1 MFRRPS
7 TSCLTLALNTLT
19 TSRDASLPVEPLEP
33 DVTSTRFLRWAILLS
48 LLCHAALL
56 GWQRQVVVPVRP
68 PVSELEIVMMN
79 AGTDSAPVKAQ
90 VLAQVNV
97 DGGGQASSGVAS
109 NNLPYLDQAPE
120 AVVLERLIKQRL
132 QLEAEQQQL
141 MTQLQSQQL
150 VHDNRPAEQF
160 LKDSQQPGQDERN
173 QEQVLLNSSLTA
185 LSEQVQRYNQ
195 RPRKIFDAP
204 SAQQARFAEYISLL
218 LHRIEQIGTQQYPAG
233 TDGKAYGSVQVTLI
247 IRSDGTLIDIT
258 IDRPSDKALL
268 NQAVRRIA
276 QLASPFTPFPREMAK
291 QGEEYSL
298 TKTWHFVDGTLQARS
313 P

>member
-1 MFRRPS
+1 M
-7 TSCLTLALNTLT
+7 NTLT

-97 DGGGQASSGVAS
+97 DGGGQATSGVAS
-109 NNLPYLDQAPE
+109 NNLPYLNQAPE
-120 AVVLERLIKQRL
+120 TVVLERLIKQRL
-132 QLEAEQQQL
+132 QLETEQQEL
-141 MTQLQSQQL
+141 LTQLQSQQL
-150 VHDNRPAEQF
+150 VQDSRPTEQF
-160 LKDSQQPGQDERN
+160 LKDSQQPGQDELN

-195 RPRKIFDAP
+195 RPRTMFDAP
-204 SAQQARFAEYISLL
+204 SAQQARFAEYVNLWRQ
-218 LHRIEQIGTQQYPAG
+218 RIEEIGTQQYP
-233 TDGKAYGSVQVTLI
+233 TDTEGKAYGSVQASLT
-247 IRSDGTLIDIT
+247 IRSDGVLTDIS

-268 NQAVRRIA
+268 NQAVTRIA
-276 QLASPFTPFPREMAK
+276 QLASPFAPFPREMALHVD
-291 QGEEYSL
+291 QIVL
-298 TKTWHFVDGTLQARS
+298 TRTWHFVDGTLQARS

>member
-1 MFRRPS
+1 M
-7 TSCLTLALNTLT
+7 NTLT

-33 DVTSTRFLRWAILLS
+33 DATSTRFLRWAILLS

-90 VLAQVNV
+90 VLAQVDV
-97 DGGGQASSGVAS
+97 DGGGQATSGVAS
-109 NNLPYLDQAPE
+109 NSLPYLDQAPE

-141 MTQLQSQQL
+141 LTQLQSQQL
-150 VHDNRPAEQF
+150 VQDNRPAEQF
-160 LKDSQQPGQDERN
+160 LKDSQEPGQDERN
-173 QEQVLLNSSLTA
+173 QEQVLFNSALTA
-185 LSEQVQRYNQ
+185 LSEQVQQYNQ
-195 RPRKIFDAP
+195 RPRKMFDAP
-204 SAQQARFAEYISLL
+204 SAQRARFAEYVNLWRQ
-218 LHRIEQIGTQQYPAG
+218 RIEEIGTQQYPTG
-233 TDGKAYGSVQVTLI
+233 TEGKAYGSVQASLT
-247 IRSDGTLIDIT
+247 IRSDGVLTDIS

-268 NQAVRRIA
+268 NQAVTRIA
-276 QLASPFTPFPREMAK
+276 QLASPFAPFPREMALHVD
-291 QGEEYSL
+291 QIVL
-298 TKTWHFVDGTLQARS
+298 TRTWHFVDGTLQARS

>member
-1 MFRRPS
+1 M
-7 TSCLTLALNTLT
+7 NTLT

-33 DVTSTRFLRWAILLS
+33 DATSTRFLRWAILLS

-97 DGGGQASSGVAS
+97 DGGGQATSGVAS
-109 NNLPYLDQAPE
+109 NSLPYLDQAPE

-141 MTQLQSQQL
+141 LTQLQSQQL
-150 VHDNRPAEQF
+150 VQDSRPAEQF
-160 LKDSQQPGQDERN
+160 LKDSQEPGQDERN
-173 QEQVLLNSSLTA
+173 QEQVLLNSALTA
-185 LSEQVQRYNQ
+185 LSEQVQQYNQ
-195 RPRKIFDAP
+195 RPRKMFDAP
-204 SAQQARFAEYISLL
+204 SAQQARFAEYVNLWRQ
-218 LHRIEQIGTQQYPAG
+218 RIEEIGTQQYPAG
-233 TDGKAYGSVQVTLI
+233 TEGKAYGSVQASLT
-247 IRSDGTLIDIT
+247 IRSDGVLIDIS

-268 NQAVRRIA
+268 NQAVTRIA
-276 QLASPFTPFPREMAK
+276 QLASPFAPFPREMALHVD
-291 QGEEYSL
+291 QIVL
-298 TKTWHFVDGTLQARS
+298 TRTWHFVDGTLQARS

>member
-1 MFRRPS
+1 
-7 TSCLTLALNTLT
+7 
-19 TSRDASLPVEPLEP
+19 LPVEPLEP

-97 DGGGQASSGVAS
+97 DGGGQATSGVAS
-109 NNLPYLDQAPE
+109 NNLPYLNQAPE
-120 AVVLERLIKQRL
+120 TVVLERLIKQRL
-132 QLEAEQQQL
+132 QLETEQQEL
-141 MTQLQSQQL
+141 LTQLQSQQL
-150 VHDNRPAEQF
+150 VQDSRPTEQF
-160 LKDSQQPGQDERN
+160 LKDSQQPGQDELN

-195 RPRKIFDAP
+195 RPRTMFDAP
-204 SAQQARFAEYISLL
+204 SAQQARFAEYVNLWRQ
-218 LHRIEQIGTQQYPAG
+218 RIEEIGTQQYP
-233 TDGKAYGSVQVTLI
+233 TDTEGKAYGSVQASLT
-247 IRSDGTLIDIT
+247 IRSDGVLTDIS

-268 NQAVRRIA
+268 NQAVTRIA
-276 QLASPFTPFPREMAK
+276 QLASPFAPFPREMALHVD
-291 QGEEYSL
+291 QIVL
-298 TKTWHFVDGTLQARS
+298 TRTWHFVDGTLQARS

>member
-1 MFRRPS
+1 
-7 TSCLTLALNTLT
+7 LNTLT
-19 TSRDASLPVEPLEP
+19 TSRDANLPVEPLEP

-56 GWQRQVVVPVRP
+56 GWQRQVAVPVRP

-97 DGGGQASSGVAS
+97 DGGGQATSGVAS
-109 NNLPYLDQAPE
+109 NTIPYLDQAPE

-141 MTQLQSQQL
+141 LTQLQSQQL
-150 VHDNRPAEQF
+150 VQDSRPTEQF
-160 LKDSQQPGQDERN
+160 LKDTQQPGQDERN

-195 RPRKIFDAP
+195 RPRTMFDAP
-204 SAQQARFAEYISLL
+204 SAQQARFAEYVNLWRQ
-218 LHRIEQIGTQQYPAG
+218 RIEEIGTQQYPTG
-233 TDGKAYGSVQVTLI
+233 TEGKAYGSVQASLT
-247 IRSDGTLIDIT
+247 IRSDGVLTDIS

-268 NQAVRRIA
+268 NQAVTRIA
-276 QLASPFTPFPREMAK
+276 QLASPFAPFPREMALRVD
-291 QGEEYSL
+291 QIVL
-298 TKTWHFVDGTLQARS
+298 TRTWHFVDGTLQARS

>member
-1 MFRRPS
+1 
-7 TSCLTLALNTLT
+7 LNTLT

-56 GWQRQVVVPVRP
+56 GWQRQVAVPVRP

-97 DGGGQASSGVAS
+97 DGGGQATSGVAS
-109 NNLPYLDQAPE
+109 NTIPYLDQAPE

-141 MTQLQSQQL
+141 LTQLQSQQL
-150 VHDNRPAEQF
+150 VQDSRPTEQF
-160 LKDSQQPGQDERN
+160 LKDTQQPGQDERN

-195 RPRKIFDAP
+195 RPRTMFDAP
-204 SAQQARFAEYISLL
+204 SAQQARFAEYVNLWRQ
-218 LHRIEQIGTQQYPAG
+218 RIEEIGTQQYPTG
-233 TDGKAYGSVQVTLI
+233 TEGKAYGSVQASLT
-247 IRSDGTLIDIT
+247 IRSDGVLTDIT

-268 NQAVRRIA
+268 NQAVTRIA
-276 QLASPFTPFPREMAK
+276 QLASPFAPFPREMALRVD
-291 QGEEYSL
+291 QIVL
-298 TKTWHFVDGTLQARS
+298 TRTWHFVDGTLQARS

>member
-1 MFRRPS
+1 
-7 TSCLTLALNTLT
+7 LNTLT

-33 DVTSTRFLRWAILLS
+33 DATSTRFLRWAILLS

-97 DGGGQASSGVAS
+97 DGGGQATSGVAS
-109 NNLPYLDQAPE
+109 NSLPYLDQAPE
-120 AVVLERLIKQRL
+120 SVVLERLIKQRL

-141 MTQLQSQQL
+141 LTQLQSQQL
-150 VHDNRPAEQF
+150 VQDSRPAEQF
-160 LKDSQQPGQDERN
+160 LKDSQEPGQDERN
-173 QEQVLLNSSLTA
+173 QEQVLLNSALTA
-185 LSEQVQRYNQ
+185 LSEQVQQYNQ
-195 RPRKIFDAP
+195 RPRKMFDAP
-204 SAQQARFAEYISLL
+204 SAQQARFAEYVNLWRQ
-218 LHRIEQIGTQQYPAG
+218 RIEEIGTQQYPAG
-233 TDGKAYGSVQVTLI
+233 TEGKAYGSVQASLT
-247 IRSDGTLIDIT
+247 IRSDGVLIDIS

-268 NQAVRRIA
+268 NQAVTRIA
-276 QLASPFTPFPREMAK
+276 QLASPFAPFPREMALHVD
-291 QGEEYSL
+291 QIVL
-298 TKTWHFVDGTLQARS
+298 TRTWHFVDGTLQARS

>member
-1 MFRRPS
+1 
-7 TSCLTLALNTLT
+7 
-19 TSRDASLPVEPLEP
+19 LPVEPLEP

-48 LLCHAALL
+48 LLCHATLL
-56 GWQRQVVVPVRP
+56 GWQRQVAVPVRP

-97 DGGGQASSGVAS
+97 DGGGQATSGVAS
-109 NNLPYLDQAPE
+109 NNIPYLDQAPE

-141 MTQLQSQQL
+141 LTQLQSQQL
-150 VHDNRPAEQF
+150 VQDSRPTEQF
-160 LKDSQQPGQDERN
+160 LKDTQQPGQDERN

-195 RPRKIFDAP
+195 RPRTMFDAP
-204 SAQQARFAEYISLL
+204 SAQQARFAEYVNLWRQ
-218 LHRIEQIGTQQYPAG
+218 RIEEIGTQQYPTG
-233 TDGKAYGSVQVTLI
+233 TEGKAYGSVQASLT
-247 IRSDGTLIDIT
+247 IRSDGVLTDIS

-268 NQAVRRIA
+268 NQAVTRIA
-276 QLASPFTPFPREMAK
+276 QLASPFAPFPREMALRVD
-291 QGEEYSL
+291 QIVL
-298 TKTWHFVDGTLQARS
+298 TRTWHFVDGTLQARS

>member
-1 MFRRPS
+1 
-7 TSCLTLALNTLT
+7 LNTLT

-33 DVTSTRFLRWAILLS
+33 DATSTRFLRWAILLS

-68 PVSELEIVMMN
+68 PVSELEIVLMN
-79 AGTDSAPVKAQ
+79 AGTDSTPVKAQ

-97 DGGGQASSGVAS
+97 DGGGQATSGVAS

-132 QLEAEQQQL
+132 QLEAEQQL
-141 MTQLQSQQL
+141 LLTQLQSQQL
-150 VHDNRPAEQF
+150 INDSRPAEQF
-160 LKDSQQPGQDERN
+160 LKDSQEPGQDERN

-204 SAQQARFAEYISLL
+204 SAQQARFAEYINLWRQ
-218 LHRIEQIGTQQYPAG
+218 RIEEIGTEQYPTG
-233 TDGKAYGSVQVTLI
+233 TEGKAYGSVQASLT
-247 IRSDGTLIDIT
+247 IRSYGVLIDIS
-258 IDRPSDKALL
+258 IDRPSDQALL
-268 NQAVRRIA
+268 NQAVTRIA
-276 QLASPFTPFPREMAK
+276 QLASPFAPFPREMALHVD
-291 QGEEYSL
+291 QIVL
-298 TKTWHFVDGTLQARS
+298 TRTWHFVDGTLQASS

>member
-1 MFRRPS
+1 M
-7 TSCLTLALNTLT
+7 NTLT

-33 DVTSTRFLRWAILLS
+33 DAASTRFLRWAILLS

-97 DGGGQASSGVAS
+97 DGGGQATSGVAS
-109 NNLPYLDQAPE
+109 NSLPYLDQAPE

-141 MTQLQSQQL
+141 LTQLQSQQL
-150 VHDNRPAEQF
+150 VQDSRPAEQF
-160 LKDSQQPGQDERN
+160 LKDSQEPGQDERN
-173 QEQVLLNSSLTA
+173 QEQVLLNSALTA
-185 LSEQVQRYNQ
+185 LSEQVQQYNQ
-195 RPRKIFDAP
+195 RPRKMFDAP
-204 SAQQARFAEYISLL
+204 SAQQARFAEYVNLWRQ
-218 LHRIEQIGTQQYPAG
+218 RIEEIGTQQYPTG
-233 TDGKAYGSVQVTLI
+233 TEGKAYGSVQASLT
-247 IRSDGTLIDIT
+247 IRSDGVLIDIS

-268 NQAVRRIA
+268 NQAVTRIA
-276 QLASPFTPFPREMAK
+276 QLASPFAPFPREMALHVD
-291 QGEEYSL
+291 QIVL
-298 TKTWHFVDGTLQARS
+298 TRTWHFVDGTLQARS

>member
-1 MFRRPS
+1 M
-7 TSCLTLALNTLT
+7 NTLT
-19 TSRDASLPVEPLEP
+19 TSRDASSPVEPLEP
-33 DVTSTRFLRWAILLS
+33 DATSTRFLRWAILLS

-97 DGGGQASSGVAS
+97 DGGGQATSGVAS

-141 MTQLQSQQL
+141 LTQLQSHQL
-150 VHDNRPAEQF
+150 VLDNRPAEQF
-160 LKDSQQPGQDERN
+160 LKDSPQPGQDERN

-195 RPRKIFDAP
+195 RPRKMFDAP
-204 SAQQARFAEYISLL
+204 SAQQARFAEYVNLWRQ
-218 LHRIEQIGTQQYPAG
+218 RIEEIGTQQYPSG
-233 TDGKAYGSVQVTLI
+233 TEGKAYGSVQASLT
-247 IRSDGTLIDIT
+247 IRSDGVLTDIT

-268 NQAVRRIA
+268 NQAVTRIA
-276 QLASPFTPFPREMAK
+276 QLASPFAPFPREMALHVD
-291 QGEEYSL
+291 QIVL
-298 TKTWHFVDGTLQARS
+298 TRTWHFVDGILQARS

>member
-1 MFRRPS
+1 M
-7 TSCLTLALNTLT
+7 NTLT

-56 GWQRQVVVPVRP
+56 GWQRQVAVPVRP

-97 DGGGQASSGVAS
+97 DGGGQATSGVAS
-109 NNLPYLDQAPE
+109 NSIPYLDQAPE
-120 AVVLERLIKQRL
+120 AVVLEHLIKQRL

-141 MTQLQSQQL
+141 LTQLQSQQL
-150 VHDNRPAEQF
+150 VQDSRPTEQF
-160 LKDSQQPGQDERN
+160 LKDIQQPGQDERN

-195 RPRKIFDAP
+195 RPRTMFDAP
-204 SAQQARFAEYISLL
+204 SAQQARFAEYVNLWRQ
-218 LHRIEQIGTQQYPAG
+218 RIEEIGTQQYPTG
-233 TDGKAYGSVQVTLI
+233 TEGKAYGSVQASLT
-247 IRSDGTLIDIT
+247 IRSDGVLTDIS

-268 NQAVRRIA
+268 NQAVTRIA
-276 QLASPFTPFPREMAK
+276 QLASPFAPFPREMALHVD
-291 QGEEYSL
+291 QIVL
-298 TKTWHFVDGTLQARS
+298 TRTWHFVDGTLQARS

>member
-1 MFRRPS
+1 M
-7 TSCLTLALNTLT
+7 NTLT

-33 DVTSTRFLRWAILLS
+33 DATSTRFLRWAILLS

-79 AGTDSAPVKAQ
+79 AGTDSAPVNAQ

-97 DGGGQASSGVAS
+97 DGGGQATSGVAS
-109 NNLPYLDQAPE
+109 NSLPYLDQAPE

-141 MTQLQSQQL
+141 LTQLQSQQL
-150 VHDNRPAEQF
+150 VQDSRPAEQF
-160 LKDSQQPGQDERN
+160 LKDSQEPGQDERN
-173 QEQVLLNSSLTA
+173 QEQVLLNSALTA
-185 LSEQVQRYNQ
+185 LSEQVQQYNQ
-195 RPRKIFDAP
+195 RPRKMFDAP
-204 SAQQARFAEYISLL
+204 SAQQARFAEYVNLWRQ
-218 LHRIEQIGTQQYPAG
+218 RIEEIGTQQYPAG
-233 TDGKAYGSVQVTLI
+233 TEGKAYGSVQASLT
-247 IRSDGTLIDIT
+247 IRSDGVLIDIS

-268 NQAVRRIA
+268 NQAVTRIA
-276 QLASPFTPFPREMAK
+276 QLASPFAPFPREMALHVD
-291 QGEEYSL
+291 QIVL
-298 TKTWHFVDGTLQARS
+298 TRTWHFVDGTLQARS

>member
-1 MFRRPS
+1 
-7 TSCLTLALNTLT
+7 LNTLT

-56 GWQRQVVVPVRP
+56 GWQRQVAVPVRP

-97 DGGGQASSGVAS
+97 DGGGQATSGVAS
-109 NNLPYLDQAPE
+109 NTIPYLDQAPE

-141 MTQLQSQQL
+141 LTQLQSQQL
-150 VHDNRPAEQF
+150 VQDSRPTEQF
-160 LKDSQQPGQDERN
+160 LKDTQQPGQDERN

-195 RPRKIFDAP
+195 RPRTMFDAP
-204 SAQQARFAEYISLL
+204 SAQQARFAEYVNLWRQ
-218 LHRIEQIGTQQYPAG
+218 RIEEIGTQQYPTG
-233 TDGKAYGSVQVTLI
+233 TEGKAYGSVQASLT
-247 IRSDGTLIDIT
+247 IRSDGVLTDIS

-268 NQAVRRIA
+268 NQAVTRIA
-276 QLASPFTPFPREMAK
+276 QLASPFAPFPREMALRVD
-291 QGEEYSL
+291 QIVL
-298 TKTWHFVDGTLQARS
+298 TRTWHFVDGTLQARS

>member
-1 MFRRPS
+1 
-7 TSCLTLALNTLT
+7 LNTLT

-48 LLCHAALL
+48 LLCHATLL
-56 GWQRQVVVPVRP
+56 GWQRQVAVPVRP

-97 DGGGQASSGVAS
+97 DGGGQATSGVAS
-109 NNLPYLDQAPE
+109 NNIPYLDQAPE

-141 MTQLQSQQL
+141 LTQLQSQQL
-150 VHDNRPAEQF
+150 VQDSRPTEQF
-160 LKDSQQPGQDERN
+160 LKDTQQPGQDERN

-195 RPRKIFDAP
+195 RPRTMFDAP
-204 SAQQARFAEYISLL
+204 SAQQARFAEYVNLWRQ
-218 LHRIEQIGTQQYPAG
+218 RIEEIGTQQYPTG
-233 TDGKAYGSVQVTLI
+233 TEGKAYGSVQASLT
-247 IRSDGTLIDIT
+247 IRSDGVLTDIS

-268 NQAVRRIA
+268 NQAVTRIA
-276 QLASPFTPFPREMAK
+276 QLASPFAPFPREMALRVD
-291 QGEEYSL
+291 QIVL
-298 TKTWHFVDGTLQARS
+298 TRTWHFVDGTLQARS

>member
-1 MFRRPS
+1 
-7 TSCLTLALNTLT
+7 
-19 TSRDASLPVEPLEP
+19 LPVEPLEP
-33 DVTSTRFLRWAILLS
+33 DATSTRFLRWAILLS

-97 DGGGQASSGVAS
+97 DGGGQATSGVAS
-109 NNLPYLDQAPE
+109 NSLPYLDQAPE

-141 MTQLQSQQL
+141 LTQLQSQQL
-150 VHDNRPAEQF
+150 VQDSRPAEQF
-160 LKDSQQPGQDERN
+160 LKDAQEPGQDERN
-173 QEQVLLNSSLTA
+173 QEQVLLNSALTA
-185 LSEQVQRYNQ
+185 LSEQVQQYNQ
-195 RPRKIFDAP
+195 RPRKMFDAP
-204 SAQQARFAEYISLL
+204 SAQQARFAEYVNLWRQ
-218 LHRIEQIGTQQYPAG
+218 RIEEIGTQQYPAG
-233 TDGKAYGSVQVTLI
+233 TEGKAYGSVQASLT
-247 IRSDGTLIDIT
+247 IRSDGVLIDIS

-268 NQAVRRIA
+268 NQAVTRIA
-276 QLASPFTPFPREMAK
+276 QLASPFAPFPREMALHVD
-291 QGEEYSL
+291 QIIL
-298 TKTWHFVDGTLQARS
+298 TRTWHFVDGTLQARS

>member
-1 MFRRPS
+1 M
-7 TSCLTLALNTLT
+7 NTLT

-33 DVTSTRFLRWAILLS
+33 DATSTRFLRWAILLS

-97 DGGGQASSGVAS
+97 DGGGQATSGVAS
-109 NNLPYLDQAPE
+109 NSLPYLDQAPE
-120 AVVLERLIKQRL
+120 SVVLERLIKQRL

-141 MTQLQSQQL
+141 LTQLQSQQL
-150 VHDNRPAEQF
+150 VQDSRPAEQF
-160 LKDSQQPGQDERN
+160 LKDSQEPGQDERN
-173 QEQVLLNSSLTA
+173 QEQVLLNSALTA
-185 LSEQVQRYNQ
+185 LSEQVQQYNQ
-195 RPRKIFDAP
+195 RPRKMFDAP
-204 SAQQARFAEYISLL
+204 SAQQARFAEYVNLWRQ
-218 LHRIEQIGTQQYPAG
+218 RIEEIGTQQYPAG
-233 TDGKAYGSVQVTLI
+233 TEGKAYGSVQASLT
-247 IRSDGTLIDIT
+247 IRSDGVLIDIS

-268 NQAVRRIA
+268 NQAVTRIA
-276 QLASPFTPFPREMAK
+276 QLASPFAPFPREMALHVD
-291 QGEEYSL
+291 QIVL
-298 TKTWHFVDGTLQARS
+298 TRTWHFVDGTLQARS

>member
-1 MFRRPS
+1 
-7 TSCLTLALNTLT
+7 LNTLT

-56 GWQRQVVVPVRP
+56 GWQRQVAVPVRP

-97 DGGGQASSGVAS
+97 DGGGQATSGVAS

-141 MTQLQSQQL
+141 LTQLQSQQL
-150 VHDNRPAEQF
+150 VQDSRPTEQF
-160 LKDSQQPGQDERN
+160 LKDTQQPGQDERN

-195 RPRKIFDAP
+195 RPRTMFDAP
-204 SAQQARFAEYISLL
+204 SAQQARFAEYVNLWRQ
-218 LHRIEQIGTQQYPAG
+218 RIEEIGTQQYPTG
-233 TDGKAYGSVQVTLI
+233 TEGKAYGSVQASLT
-247 IRSDGTLIDIT
+247 IRSDGVLTDIS

-268 NQAVRRIA
+268 NQAVTRIA
-276 QLASPFTPFPREMAK
+276 QLASPFAPFPREMALRVD
-291 QGEEYSL
+291 QIVL
-298 TKTWHFVDGTLQARS
+298 TRTWHFVDGTLQARS

>member
-1 MFRRPS
+1 
-7 TSCLTLALNTLT
+7 LNTLT

-97 DGGGQASSGVAS
+97 DGGGQATSGVAS
-109 NNLPYLDQAPE
+109 NNLPYLNQAPE
-120 AVVLERLIKQRL
+120 TVVLERLIKQRL
-132 QLEAEQQQL
+132 QLETEQQEL
-141 MTQLQSQQL
+141 LTQLQSQQL
-150 VHDNRPAEQF
+150 VQDSRPTEQF
-160 LKDSQQPGQDERN
+160 LKDSQQPGQDELN

-195 RPRKIFDAP
+195 RPRTMFDAP
-204 SAQQARFAEYISLL
+204 SAQQARFAEYVNLWRQ
-218 LHRIEQIGTQQYPAG
+218 RIEEIGTQQYP
-233 TDGKAYGSVQVTLI
+233 TDTEGKAYGSVQASLT
-247 IRSDGTLIDIT
+247 IRSDGVLTDIS

-268 NQAVRRIA
+268 NQAVTRIA
-276 QLASPFTPFPREMAK
+276 QLASPFAPFPREMALHVD
-291 QGEEYSL
+291 QIVL
-298 TKTWHFVDGTLQARS
+298 TRTWHFVDGTLQARS

>member
-1 MFRRPS
+1 M
-7 TSCLTLALNTLT
+7 NTIT
-19 TSRDASLPVEPLEP
+19 TSHDASLPVEPLEP

-48 LLCHAALL
+48 LLCHAAVL
-56 GWQRQVVVPVRP
+56 GWQRQVVIPVRP

-79 AGTDSAPVKAQ
+79 AGTDSTPVKAQ

-97 DGGGQASSGVAS
+97 DGGGQATSGVAS

-132 QLEAEQQQL
+132 QLEAEQQL
-141 MTQLQSQQL
+141 LLTQLQSQQL
-150 VHDNRPAEQF
+150 INDSRPAEQF
-160 LKDSQQPGQDERN
+160 LKDSQEPGQDERN

-204 SAQQARFAEYISLL
+204 SAQQARFAEYINLWRQ
-218 LHRIEQIGTQQYPAG
+218 RIEEIGTEQYPTG
-233 TDGKAYGSVQVTLI
+233 TEGKAYGSVQASLT
-247 IRSDGTLIDIT
+247 IRSDGVLIDIS
-258 IDRPSDKALL
+258 IDRPSDQALL
-268 NQAVRRIA
+268 NQAVTRIA
-276 QLASPFTPFPREMAK
+276 QLASPFAPFPREMALHVD
-291 QGEEYSL
+291 QIVL
-298 TKTWHFVDGTLQARS
+298 TRTWHFVDGTLQARS